1 MKKIRVLVAD
11 DHPLFL
17 EGLSTV
23 LSLKDPEIELV
34 ASVSNGKEAVEKEQ
48 ELEPDVVLLDIK
60 MPVLDGVEAARI
72 IKQRKR
78 NVKIIMLT
86 TFDDRELIA
95 GALQV
100 GANGYIL
107 KDTPV
112 AQLIQAIRTVHQGNV
127 LISPQVAEKLSKT
140 EQSSRPT
147 EESDRVTAVL
157 NELTSREREILTLM
171 SAGKDNNEIAE
182 QLFISE
188 KTVRNHVS
196 HIYHIIGVHNRTQA
210 VLWAL
215 DHGLA

>member
-34 ASVSNGKEAVEKEQ
+34 ATVSNGREAIEQEKE
-48 ELEPDVVLLDIK
+48 LNPDVVLLDIK
-60 MPVLDGVEAARI
+60 MPVIDGVEAARI

-86 TFDDRELIA
+86 TFDDKELIA

-112 AQLIQAIRTVHQGNV
+112 PQLIQAIRTVHQGNI
-127 LISPQVAEKLSKT
+127 LISPQVAEKLSRAEEHSKRAD
-140 EQSSRPT
+140 QSER
-147 EESDRVTAVL
+147 DAQIL
-157 NELTSREREILTLM
+157 NELTAREREILILM
-171 SAGKDNNEIAE
+171 SSGKDNNEIAD
-182 QLFISE
+182 QLSISE

-210 VLWAL
+210 VLWSL
-215 DHGLA
+215 DNGLA